1 MPTQQMLLSQR
12 EFSDGITRW
21 KVTQDSTSGHGS
33 YINLGA
39 DLITPNYTQYTVE
52 AWVRPLVD
60 PSTNGQAWI
69 IDQHP
74 SGSGRTF
81 IGANNGYLAWFSGD
95 MYTTTTSFGSTS
107 SWAHLAFVANGDGT
121 VTIFKDGVSA
131 GTSGSLITAA
141 PPSQNTLW
149 GQDTSYGGIGMEFR
163 GFRFNTNRVYTS
175 NFTPPSINGGLTNIS
190 GTVALWTGLTGSA
203 TDASGTNTWSAT
215 NMTFTSFVT

>member
-12 EFSDGITRW
+12 EFGDGITRW
-21 KVTQDSTSGHGS
+21 KVTPDNTTGNS
-33 YINLGA
+33 YIDLGA
-39 DLITPNYTQYTVE
+39 DLITPNYLQYTVE
-52 AWVRPLVD
+52 VWCRPLTT
-60 PSTNGQAWI
+60 PSGQCWV

-74 SGSGRTF
+74 TGSGRTF
-81 IGANNGYLAWFSGD
+81 FGANGANGYLAWFSGN
-95 MYTTTTSFGSTS
+95 MYTTTTVFGSPS
-107 SWAHLAFVANGDGT
+107 DWAHLAFVANGDGT

-149 GQDTSYGGIGMEFR
+149 GQDTTYGSFNCEYR
-163 GFRFNTNRVYTS
+163 GFRFNTNKVYTS
-175 NFTPPSINGGLTNIS
+175 NFTPPSINGGLTDIA
-190 GTVALWTGLTGSA
+190 GTVGLWTGLTGSA